1 MNPKLYKGSA
11 HRLGGEYRDMSSEDS
26 QLLAQTLRR
35 LGLLREGSRNLD
47 SYRPSTWRVGKL
59 SKWTYKY
66 LKRGPSWG
74 YDTYKSTKYNYLLSP
89 RTLP

>member
-1 MNPKLYKGSA
+1 MNPKLYKGRA
-11 HRLGGEYRDMSSEDS
+11 HRLGWEDRDMSSEDS

-35 LGLLREGSRNLD
+35 LGLLREGARDLD

-66 LKRGPSWG
+66 LKRRSQLG
-74 YDTYKSTKYNYLLSP
+74 L
-89 RTLP
+89 